1 MQILVV
7 GKSRRAG
14 KSKAGKDY
22 DFTTLMVEY
31 DMRENDDNSGVLV
44 DRINVS
50 ASMMPFA
57 LVEVGATYDLDFD
70 RNGYLLAIKKLEF

>member
-1 MQILVV
+1 MRILVV

-14 KSKAGKDY
+14 TSKAGKAY
-22 DFTTLMVEY
+22 DFTTLMAEY
-31 DMRENDDNSGVLV
+31 DMRANDDNFGVQV

-50 ASMMPFA
+50 ATMLPFA

-70 RNGYLLAIKKLEF
+70 RNGYLLGIEKL

>member
-1 MQILVV
+1 MKVTVV

-14 KSKAGKDY
+14 TSKQGKDY
-22 DFTTLMVEY
+22 DFTILMVEY
-31 DMRENDDNSGVLV
+31 SMRVNDDNCGVQV

-50 ASMMPFA
+50 ASMMSYA

-70 RNGYLLAIKKLEF
+70 RYGYLLGIEIL

>member
-1 MQILVV
+1 MRILVV

-22 DFTTLMVEY
+22 DFTTLMAEY
-31 DMRENDDNSGVLV
+31 DMRANDDNSGVQV

-50 ASMMPFA
+50 ASMLPFA

-70 RNGYLLAIKKLEF
+70 RNGYLLGIEKL